1 VLLGALV
8 LCGAQPFFDTFPSG
22 GFDNNA
28 GPFQGPFQQPAT
40 VRPTNAPT
48 TTPVPV
54 SQATRAPSIPPV
66 SAPAPSIQPQNSA
79 ANQTSAGNTSS
90 IAATGFIR
98 PFGTYFV
105 DGACRNFVPVGWNR
119 CVAAMYCII
128 MHHNASSPCMTPRAC
143 SPAGVPRKQK
153 QVCKGV
159 APLYNTSQALWPSL
173 VHQHPRAAASQLTN
187 LVDCG
192 TAGLTWTGRLQ
203 PPLVACQ
210 QARPQPGLLECA

>member
-1 VLLGALV
+1 MERVLVLLGALV
-8 LCGAQPFFDTFPSG
+8 LCGAQPFFDSFPSG

-105 DGACRNFVPVGWNR
+105 DGACRNFVPVNTASCATGNTKPVLRGPAADDIAAPQVGWNR
-119 CVAAMYCII
+119 CVAA
-128 MHHNASSPCMTPRAC
+128 
-143 SPAGVPRKQK
+143 V
-153 QVCKGV
+153 QVAK
-159 APLYNTSQALWPSL
+159 
-173 VHQHPRAAASQLTN
+173 
-187 LVDCG
+187 
-192 TAGLTWTGRLQ
+192 
-203 PPLVACQ
+203 
-210 QARPQPGLLECA
+210 